1 MRSRNVRNPDHI
13 PYASARTA
21 RRSPAEMR
29 AAQIERVEACRIAAV
44 ARLSEF
50 DRFVAL
56 APQRAEEINRQRAA
70 YLAALNSWAN
80 GAPYARVPK
89 WSVDCQ
95 SALWLAQLA
104 SGEPSRY

>member
-1 MRSRNVRNPDHI
+1 MRRKNIRNPNHV
-13 PYASARTA
+13 PYASAQAA

-29 AAQIERVEACRIAAV
+29 AAQIERVEACRVAAV
-44 ARLSEF
+44 ARLAEF

-70 YLAALNSWAN
+70 YLTALDRWSN
-80 GAPYARVPK
+80 GAPYTRVPK

-104 SGEPSRY
+104 SGQPSRY